1 MKTQILLAMVV
12 VFAVTPW
19 ATATTYY
26 VDGASGNDSWD
37 GLAPV
42 WVSGTNGPKQ
52 TIQAAIDVAAV
63 SGDEVIVAATTY
75 FENVEFLSKEV
86 DVHSSDVNN
95 PAGTIID
102 GSGSGSVVLF
112 ENCGPGAK
120 LRGFTVRNG
129 FADYGGGILCDGG
142 SPTISD
148 CIIEWNRALFYGGG
162 IECFD
167 ASPTISDCIIQWNTA
182 RDNSSLYDSGS
193 GGGID
198 LYRSAA
204 QIVDCI
210 IRDNDA
216 EIGGGAIFSDDSS
229 PAVSFCNINGN
240 DAEDFGGGI
249 SCYNSS
255 GTIKNCFI
263 RDNHVQSG
271 RGGAVHFWN
280 ASTEISNCTIIYHQ
294 SGIYCDSREFA
305 DPSIKNSILWYNVD
319 DLYDC
324 EDVVRYSCIRDNDGD
339 ETNTHDH
346 PLFVIG
352 PGASYYLSSIA
363 AGQLV
368 DSPCI
373 DAGSGDANDPDIG
386 MDQYTTRTDQALDS
400 GTVD

>member
-19 ATATTYY
+19 VAATTYY

-37 GLAPV
+37 GLAPS

-63 SGDEVIVAATTY
+63 SGDEVIVAPTIY
-75 FENVEFLSKEV
+75 FENVEFLSKEI
-86 DVHSSDVNN
+86 DVHSGDVNN

-102 GSGSGSVVLF
+102 GSGSGSVVWF
-112 ENCGPGAK
+112 ENCGPDAR
-120 LRGFTVRNG
+120 LRGFTIRNG

-148 CIIEWNRALFYGGG
+148 CIVEWNWALFYGGG

-198 LYRSAA
+198 LYRSQA

-216 EIGGGAIFSDDSS
+216 EVGGGAIFSDDSS

-240 DAEDFGGGI
+240 EAEDFGGGI

-255 GTIKNCFI
+255 GTIKNCFF
-263 RDNHVQSG
+263 RDNSVHSG
-271 RGGAVHFWN
+271 MGGAVHFWN
-280 ASTEISNCTIIYHQ
+280 ASSQISNCTIIFNTT
-294 SGIYCDSREFA
+294 GIYCDSREFA
-305 DPSIKNSILWYNVD
+305 DPSVKNELNF
-319 DLYDC
+319 
-324 EDVVRYSCIRDNDGD
+324 VVQRRRFI
-339 ETNTHDH
+339 
-346 PLFVIG
+346 
-352 PGASYYLSSIA
+352 
-363 AGQLV
+363 
-368 DSPCI
+368 
-373 DAGSGDANDPDIG
+373 
-386 MDQYTTRTDQALDS
+386 
-400 GTVD
+400 